1 MVTWLQGRY
10 VMVGS
15 TAKEAAIPVAAGKQR
30 EGRGQEQDCS
40 LAAYTPAPGP
50 PPCGTFTRELLHG
63 WVHGPYHHAPRPN
76 HPQTY
81 KAFEGHFSFK
91 LHYNVANFN
100 THPGNIPPGRLST
113 ITTVGQSSTII
124 KKWIVVKT
132 QILNFSSKKPYCF
145 QITHIILHRKKIL
158 LLPLYQQRSI
168 NVITLE
174 NVFFSMNITT
184 RNSRSAIRISKEPCY
199 PIW

>member
-1 MVTWLQGRY
+1 MPSSLSHCWDKIHDTTYRRRLFFFFFRFIGFSPRMVTWLQGRY

-15 TAKEAAIPVAAGKQR
+15 IAKEAAIPVAAGKQR

-63 WVHGPYHHAPRPN
+63 WVHGPHHHAPRPN

-132 QILNFSSKKPYCF
+132 QILNFSSEKPHCF
-145 QITHIILHRKKIL
+145 QITRIILHTERKSF
-158 LLPLYQQRSI
+158 YYHCT
-168 NVITLE
+168 N
-174 NVFFSMNITT
+174 
-184 RNSRSAIRISKEPCY
+184 KEV
-199 PIW
+199 